1 MFCLLIFLGSPTRQS
16 PVLNLSKS
24 GGNTDHGGSNCDA
37 GSERSDCHSVAGSPG
52 RGGSRSLDE
61 GSRSGVGG
69 GVASHVGGGIIGV
82 EDDEEE
88 EENLSDENQS
98 EVDERCLAKDDEGEW
113 TLH

>member
-1 MFCLLIFLGSPTRQS
+1 M
-16 PVLNLSKS
+16 LNLSKS

-37 GSERSDCHSVAGSPG
+37 GSERSDCHSVAGSPA

-69 GVASHVGGGIIGV
+69 VGGVSSHVGSVGIIGV

-98 EVDERCLAKDDEGEW
+98 EVDERCLAKDEEGE
-113 TLH
+113 